1 MTSTEPKILLELTD
15 IWKSFPGVTA
25 LKGVSLSLRGGE
37 IHALLGENGAGKSTL
52 MSVAAGTITPDAGTI
67 AVGGETLSRLTP
79 SAAQRHRVAIVHQDP
94 AVVPDL
100 TVAENLALAA
110 VGVRPTQ
117 NWMREQLARVNLEV
131 SLGARLVDLTVAQ
144 RQLLELTKAIA
155 LEPRV
160 LILDEPTAPLG
171 ADRVDIVFAQVRAAA
186 AAEAAVVYISHR
198 LAEVRQIADRVTVM
212 RDGAIRGG
220 GAIDELSDEE
230 ILQLIIGRSVEAT
243 FPDKHA
249 GERAEGGLSV
259 RDLSNHAFLGVSLDV
274 APGEIVG
281 LAGIAG
287 NGQSEFLRALAGLE
301 PGTGE
306 VTLGGERLKISTP
319 AAARRGGVAYLP
331 ADRHGEGLLM
341 TLSVRENAT
350 LSSLPQFAARGLI
363 SRRAE
368 VKAVERECQELQ
380 IRTPS
385 LETDV
390 DALSGGNQQ
399 KVVLARA
406 MLSRPRLILAD
417 EPTQGVDVG
426 ARVEI
431 YRILRAIAASGVPV
445 LISSS
450 DGLELEG
457 LCDRVV
463 VFSRGTVVSELS
475 GERVSEEQIAR
486 SIVTATSHRREAARD
501 SGARRGAL
509 GRGVL
514 GSARARQF
522 LGGDYLPSLVLA
534 AVIVLL
540 AIYTQSSN
548 SRFLAAFNVTSLLSL
563 LAALAFI
570 SFGQLI
576 VIMTAG
582 IDISVGPLSGLVAV
596 IASFFLVDGKST
608 GVVILGFL
616 IMFATAIATGLF
628 NGTMVRLGRFTP
640 VAATLVTYI
649 GLQGISL
656 LLRPFQGGIISE
668 SIINVV
674 STNVGTIPVAFIVA
688 VVLALVLEACLRYTP
703 WGLALRAAGSREDSA
718 HRLGVPVGRTIVGA
732 YVASSAFTF
741 LGGLML
747 MAQIGVG
754 DPTQGVTYTL
764 ASITAVVLGGASLF
778 GGRGSFLATLLGAA
792 LIEETINA
800 TTFLSLSQ
808 AWQYW
813 FQGIFVLVAAVT
825 YTLIRRRGKL
835 VPR

>member
-1 MTSTEPKILLELTD
+1 MTEPESDTRLTLAD

-37 IHALLGENGAGKSTL
+37 VHALLGENGAGKSTL
-52 MSVAAGTITPDAGTI
+52 MAVAAGTIHPDSGTI
-67 AVGGETLSRLTP
+67 EIGGESLSRLTP
-79 SAAQRHRVAIVHQDP
+79 AVAQRHRVAIVHQHP

-110 VGVRPTQ
+110 VGIRPTQ
-117 NWMREQLARVNLEV
+117 AWMRQQLERVELEV
-131 SLGARLVDLTVAQ
+131 PLGARLEELTVAE
-144 RQLLELTKAIA
+144 RHLLELTKAMA

-171 ADRVDIVFAQVRAAA
+171 ADRVDIVFGQVRAAA
-186 AAEAAVVYISHR
+186 SAGTAVAYISHR
-198 LAEVRQIADRVTVM
+198 LAEVRQIADYVTVM
-212 RDGAIRGG
+212 RDGAVRGEG
-220 GAIDELSDEE
+220 PIGELSDEE
-230 ILQLIIGRSVEAT
+230 ILRLIIGRSVEAT
-243 FPDKHA
+243 FPSKHA
-249 GERAEGGLSV
+249 GTATGSGLSV
-259 RDLSNHAFLGVSLDV
+259 RGLSNHAFQAVDLDV
-274 APGEIVG
+274 PPGEIVG

-287 NGQSEFLRALAGLE
+287 NGQSEFVRALAGLL
-301 PGTGE
+301 PAAGE
-306 VTLGGERLKISTP
+306 VTLGGEPLKLSTP
-319 AAARRGGVAYLP
+319 AAARQGGVAYLP
-331 ADRHGEGLLM
+331 ADRHREGLLM
-341 TLSVRENAT
+341 SLSVRENAT
-350 LSSLPQFAARGLI
+350 LSSLSRFAARGLL

-368 VKAVERECQELQ
+368 NKAVQQECDQLQ

-390 DALSGGNQQ
+390 EALSGGNQQ

-406 MLSRPRLILAD
+406 MLSEPRLIVAD

-431 YRILRAIAASGVPV
+431 YRILREIAASGVPV
-445 LISSS
+445 LLSSS

-463 VFSRGTVVSELS
+463 VFSRGSVVGELS
-475 GERVSEEQIAR
+475 GEGVTEEQIAR
-486 SIVTATSHRREAARD
+486 TIVTATTH
-501 SGARRGAL
+501 RRGAD
-509 GRGVL
+509 GEAGTRTRL
-514 GSARARQF
+514 GSPRARQF
-522 LGGDYLPSLVLA
+522 MGGDYLPSLVLA

-540 AIYTQSSN
+540 GIYTQSSN
-548 SRFLAAFNVTSLLSL
+548 SRFLAAFNVTSLLTL

-582 IDISVGPLSGLVAV
+582 IDISVGPLSGLVVV
-596 IASFFLVDGKST
+596 IASFFLVSGKST
-608 GVVILGFL
+608 PIVILGFL
-616 IMFATAIATGLF
+616 IMLGAALATGLI

-656 LLRPFQGGIISE
+656 LLRPFQGGEISS
-668 SIINVV
+668 SIVNFI
-674 STNVGTIPVAFIVA
+674 STNIGTIPVAFIVA
-688 VVLALVLEACLRYTP
+688 VGLAIGLELCLRFTR
-703 WGLALRAAGSREDSA
+703 WGLALRAAGSREESA
-718 HRLGVPVGRTIVGA
+718 HRLGVGVNRTIVGA
-732 YVASSAFTF
+732 YVASSALTF

-778 GGRGSFLATLLGAA
+778 GGRGSFIATLLGAA
-792 LIEETINA
+792 LLEETINA
-800 TTFLSLSQ
+800 TTFLNLSQ

-813 FQGIFVLVAAVT
+813 FQGIFVLVAAVV

-835 VPR
+835 APR